1 MKKYYTD
8 SDKEHIRREVEK
20 LRNIDFLL
28 GDTRSSIIM
37 TLVEVLLHM
46 VDEHGLFKEEAEA

>member
-28 GDTRSSIIM
+28 GDTRSIIM

-46 VDEHGLFKEEAEA
+46 VDEHGLFKEEAEK